1 MRWLRAVWA
10 LAVSA
15 VLLGGVPLLLLTVIG
30 NPLSGARE
38 IFTTAAMTD
47 DGVLDVLAVIVC
59 GAAAVAW
66 LQFTAA
72 FLVEFRAVRR
82 AARLGHRNPAPRR
95 TSLVFHSQQRLAHT
109 LVCALLM
116 LGPTLLSTIGPTL
129 TAAAAAPPV
138 AAASAHDRFSSAAA
152 NRIADERATSGS
164 YAHPGRAAAA
174 AAVRAAN
181 TLTVTITKNG
191 PRNWWDLA
199 QQHLGAGDRWPQLWA
214 GNHGAGQADGTVL
227 SSPNTLLRVGWQITV
242 PAAPGSTPPAPST
255 TPTAPSTVAAAAP
268 AAAMVTVQ
276 PGDSLSEL
284 ATTHGVS
291 WERLWQVNQNRPQV
305 GGGVFTDPNHLELG
319 WTLILPAAD
328 APPTA
333 AAGAVTVTVT
343 AGDSL
348 SQIAV
353 DHGSTTAAV
362 WQANHDRAE
371 PGGAHFT
378 DPDYLEPGWVIQIPA
393 PHTPAAAGHPAT
405 AHHVEQQT
413 AQREAAA
420 QHKAAAEQQQEVTAR
435 AAAEH
440 HAAQQVAEQARRK
453 AAAERVE
460 AQRKLAEQQAA
471 ERHKTE
477 QKAAALRHEAE
488 RKAAAEQRATT
499 QRDAG
504 HRAPQHQ
511 RADDRA
517 AVRETEPP
525 APSGLVSGDSV
536 GSSASSEVTMLAGG
550 GGAVLLTAL
559 GLAALLRA
567 RRRQFRMRRPGRSMA
582 ATPSGVAGMERLL
595 LTAGTRGLADVT
607 WLDQAL
613 RSLVQGLSKAPGAR
627 LPDVVAVRL
636 GAADLELMLAS
647 PLRSAPP
654 PWSVDPSGL
663 RWRLARGDELA
674 YDEAER
680 ELHIPPYPLLVSVG
694 YTEAGVHYLIDLE
707 RIGSLSLT
715 GDRER
720 CLNLARFIAAEV
732 AHNQWSELLQVTLVG
747 FGREMAQLN
756 PQLTY
761 APDLRRVL
769 TAVNAHLAGV
779 DEVMAA
785 TGVDV
790 STGRLQGVAGD
801 TWAPHLLLI
810 APDAAADEAG
820 LAELLEVLDTAR
832 DRLTVAVVLAQD
844 SPAVPEVTRWH
855 LQVDAG
861 GRLSIPALELQ
872 LVAEQLPESEA
883 AQLAQLLAAAAVE
896 KDRPAPPADGDAPW
910 QAFADQA
917 GNLRPEATTT
927 ADQPTLRVAGTWPA
941 RPNSILPLP
950 ARQYAAKAAT
960 TEQDV
965 ALLAPGVSDRVQT
978 ELALADPALDADLAA
993 WWDPE
998 GTQVKLRLLGP
1009 VQVWAAGL
1017 DPAPA
1022 GRPQKVEAVVYLATR
1037 TRGASA
1043 AQCREDLWP
1052 EDHSDRPT
1060 SRVRNLM
1067 GGTRSWLGVNP
1078 QTGREH
1084 IPANPG
1090 EARGGLY
1097 LIEGILTDAD
1107 LFRRLRLRALTRG
1120 TDGLN
1125 DLRAALDL
1133 VTGQP
1138 FERRRPRGYGW
1149 VANTGLD
1156 YAFTGMI
1163 ADVAHLLATHH
1174 LAADEPEPAA
1184 AAAQVALT
1192 AGSAADEVLLDLV
1205 AACHAQGDEDG
1216 GDGYVKKIM
1225 RNHAADAEE
1234 DIPTRTYE
1242 ILLRRGWLPKPRSA

>member
-1 MRWLRAVWA
+1 MRWLRAVQA
-10 LAVSA
+10 LVVSA
-15 VLLGGVPLLLLTVIG
+15 VLLGGVPLLLLSLIG

-82 AARLGHRNPAPRR
+82 AARLGHRTPGPRR
-95 TSLVFHSQQRLAHT
+95 MPLVLHSQQRLAHT

-116 LGPTLLSTIGPTL
+116 LGPTLLSTIGPTV

-138 AAASAHDRFSSAAA
+138 VAASAHDRFWPAAA
-152 NRIADERATSGS
+152 NRVADERASSGS

-181 TLTVTITKNG
+181 TLTVTITRDG
-191 PRNWWDLA
+191 PRNWWDLG

-214 GNHGAGQADGTVL
+214 LNQGAGQADGTVL

-255 TPTAPSTVAAAAP
+255 TPTTPSAVAAAAP
-268 AAAMVTVQ
+268 AAAMVTVR

-284 ATTHGVS
+284 ASTHGVS

-305 GGGVFTDPNHLELG
+305 GGGVFTDPNHLEPG
-319 WTLILPAAD
+319 WTLILPAPD

-333 AAGAVTVTVT
+333 PGGAVTVKP
-343 AGDSL
+343 GDSL

-353 DHGSTTAAV
+353 DYGSTTTAV

-393 PHTPAAAGHPAT
+393 PHTPAAAAAGHPAT
-405 AHHVEQQT
+405 PHHVEQRT
-413 AQREAAA
+413 VPREAAA
-420 QHKAAAEQQQEVTAR
+420 AQQQAAAAR
-435 AAAEH
+435 AAEH

-453 AAAERVE
+453 AAAERVAAE
-460 AQRKLAEQQAA
+460 RRVAEQQAA
-471 ERHKTE
+471 ERHQAERRAAAARHTAEQKPATQ
-477 QKAAALRHEAE
+477 QKAAP
-488 RKAAAEQRATT
+488 
-499 QRDAG
+499 QRDTA
-504 HRAPQHQ
+504 H
-511 RADDRA
+511 
-517 AVRETEPP
+517 RETELS
-525 APSGLVSGDSV
+525 APSGPDESAVSST
-536 GSSASSEVTMLAGG
+536 SSEVTMLAGG

-582 ATPSGVAGMERLL
+582 STPSGVAGMERLL

-636 GAADLELMLAS
+636 GAADLELVLAS
-647 PLRSAPP
+647 PVQSAPP

-694 YTEAGVHYLIDLE
+694 YTTAGDHYLIDLE

-732 AHNQWSELLQVTLVG
+732 AHNQWSEWLQVTLVG
-747 FGREMAQLN
+747 FGREMAELN
-756 PQLTY
+756 PEQLKY
-761 APDLRRVL
+761 APDLGRVVA
-769 TAVNAHLAGV
+769 AVNVHLSGV

-790 STGRLQGVAGD
+790 STGRLLGVAGD

-832 DRLTVAVVLAQD
+832 DRLTVAVVLAGD
-844 SPAVPEVTRWH
+844 SPAVPGVTRWR
-855 LQVDAG
+855 LRVDSRG
-861 GRLSIPALELQ
+861 MLSIPALELE

-883 AQLAQLLAAAAVE
+883 AQLAQLLDAAAVE

-910 QAFADQA
+910 QAFADLA

-927 ADQPTLRVAGTWPA
+927 ADQPTLRVAGSWPG

-1009 VQVWAAGL
+1009 VEVWAAGL

-1022 GRPQKVEAVVYLATR
+1022 GRPQKVEAVAYLATR

-1052 EDHSDRPT
+1052 EDQSDKPT
-1060 SRVRNLM
+1060 SKVRNLM
-1067 GGTRSWLGVNP
+1067 GGTRGWLGVNP

-1084 IPANPG
+1084 LPANPG

-1120 TDGLN
+1120 AAGLD
-1125 DLRAALDL
+1125 DLRTALDL

-1163 ADVAHLLATHH
+1163 ADVAHLVATHH
-1174 LAADEPEPAA
+1174 LAGDEPEPAA
-1184 AAAQVALT
+1184 AAAQVALM

-1234 DIPTRTYE
+1234 DIPTRTYQ
-1242 ILLRRGWLPKPRSA
+1242 ILLRRGWLPKTRSA